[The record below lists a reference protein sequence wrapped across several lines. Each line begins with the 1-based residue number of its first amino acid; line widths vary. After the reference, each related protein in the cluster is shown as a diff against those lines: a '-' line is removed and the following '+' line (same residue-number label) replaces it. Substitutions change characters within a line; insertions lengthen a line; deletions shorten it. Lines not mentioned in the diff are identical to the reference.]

1 MNVRPDLRKETL
13 SVTEPADSSGQLLP
27 EELGMDSVDVVIG
40 VLLCEPH
47 PGVIVVLAVEADD
60 SGQIGDVGASEGAGN
75 HALLDLVN
83 LPDVILDAGKSQ
95 RCDANP
101 AVLEHNM
108 CLVFSAESAQDF
120 AGDKI

>member
-1 MNVRPDLRKETL
+1 MFLRFLLLIILLCKIEMGPAFMNVRPDLSKGPL

-27 EELGMDSVDVVIG
+27 EKLGMDGVDVVMG

-47 PGVIVVLAVEADD
+47 PGVLVVLAVEADD
-60 SGQIGDVGASEGAGN
+60 GGQIGGVGASEGAGY

-95 RCDANP
+95 
-101 AVLEHNM
+101 
-108 CLVFSAESAQDF
+108 
-120 AGDKI
+120 

>member
-1 MNVRPDLRKETL
+1 MFLRFLLLCKIEMGPAFMNVRPDLSKGPL

-27 EELGMDSVDVVIG
+27 EKLGMDGVDVVIG

-47 PGVIVVLAVEADD
+47 SGVLVVLAVEADD
-60 SGQIGDVGASEGAGN
+60 GGQIGDIGASEGAGY

-95 RCDANP
+95 
-101 AVLEHNM
+101 
-108 CLVFSAESAQDF
+108 
-120 AGDKI
+120 